1 MFSVFYDILE
11 RFLIGNFLYNKITLA
26 MVIQTSDILLA
37 DNLDQLLASAEQDM
51 SYIVMLYCRQGRLQL
66 SIDGV
71 THEVHPNDLL
81 CCVASSLA
89 EHMRTPDFE
98 CGVISCTWQFFDKT
112 ALECFHMEPHWL
124 EKQTYMKTH
133 PVVSLTEVQVQLM
146 TSYFSLLRVDITC
159 QQDAYRKH
167 IIRCLAQSVT
177 LEFLSYLDEA
187 IATEENLN
195 YPHETLSKVD
205 GLMMRFMEL
214 IRKSDTRHEVTWYA
228 EQLCVTPKYLSRVC
242 KQRSGKTASD
252 WIDEITIARI
262 RRLLLQTDKNVKEI
276 AFLCG
281 FSNVSFFCQ
290 YVKSH
295 TGKTPIQLRTTS

>member
-1 MFSVFYDILE
+1 MII
-11 RFLIGNFLYNKITLA
+11 R
-26 MVIQTSDILLA
+26 TSDILLA
-37 DNLDQLLASAEQDM
+37 DNIDQLMTSVEQNM
-51 SYIVMLYCRQGRLQL
+51 SYIVMLYCRKGRLQL
-66 SIDGV
+66 TIDGSSY
-71 THEVHPNDLL
+71 EVRPNDLL
-81 CCVASSLA
+81 CCIASSLI

-98 CGVISCTWQFFDKT
+98 CGVIACTWQFFDKT

-167 IIRCLAQSVT
+167 IIHCLAQSVT

-187 IATEENLN
+187 IAREISTLQ
-195 YPHETLSKVD
+195 PHETLSKAD
-205 GLMMRFMEL
+205 GLMMRFVEL
-214 IRKSDTRHEVTWYA
+214 LRKNEGRHEVSWYA
-228 EQLCVTPKYLSRVC
+228 MQLCVTPKYLSRVC
-242 KQRSGKTASD
+242 RQCSGKTASE
-252 WIDEITIARI
+252 WIDEVTIARI
-262 RRLLLQTDKNVKEI
+262 RRILLHSDKTVKEV
-276 AFLCG
+276 AYVCG

-295 TGKTPIQLRTTS
+295 MGKTPMQVRSGK